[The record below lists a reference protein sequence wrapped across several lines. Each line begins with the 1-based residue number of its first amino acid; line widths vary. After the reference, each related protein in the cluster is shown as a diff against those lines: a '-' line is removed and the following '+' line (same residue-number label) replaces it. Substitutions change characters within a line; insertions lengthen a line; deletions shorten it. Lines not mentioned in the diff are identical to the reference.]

1 MLTPANR
8 TLPAPSS
15 ATRPCLRPQDLPV
28 NHSYRGTP
36 LTTSVFALALLT
48 FGSSAVLSAQYSMRH
63 SMRLVSIRLALYQDS
78 ADAAEGDTDQHELQQ
93 NDPAREQQLE
103 DPRIG
108 VTIAIA
114 INAVVL
120 IVIAVCLFLAH
131 LIKKRRARK
140 RTADLQLVAADLNLE
155 FRDTG
160 DAALQQELAAFPL
173 FNIGRA
179 HKLTNLFVAET
190 PALKINLFDYEYT
203 TGHGKHKRVRRQTV
217 AAVQSTEL
225 VIPDFVMRPERKLDL
240 VGSLLGRQ
248 DIDFA
253 EHPAFSKAFVLK
265 SGDETAT
272 RDFFD
277 TSLLDYFAAH
287 GTISFEAAQG
297 SFLYFRRWKY
307 VPPQTDSLRDF
318 LAEGHQAFQAI
329 QERLART
336 S

>member
-1 MLTPANR
+1 MNKT
-8 TLPAPSS
+8 
-15 ATRPCLRPQDLPV
+15 
-28 NHSYRGTP
+28 YRGTL
-36 LTTSVFALALLT
+36 LTGSLLALTFLT
-48 FGSSAVLSAQYSMRH
+48 SGLPAVLSAHS
-63 SMRLVSIRLALYQDS
+63 SMRLALHQDA
-78 ADAAEGDTDQHELQQ
+78 ADAAEDDHAQGELIQD
-93 NDPAREQQLE
+93 DPQREKELE
-103 DPRIG
+103 DPRLG
-108 VTIAIA
+108 LTIAIT
-114 INAVVL
+114 INVVV
-120 IVIAVCLFLAH
+120 VIGIALCLFLAH

-160 DAALQQELAAFPL
+160 DAGLQQDLAAFPL

-253 EHPAFSKAFVLK
+253 DHAAFSKAFVLK

-277 TSLLDYFAAH
+277 TSLLDYFAALSFFK
-287 GTISFEAAQG
+287 IS
-297 SFLYFRRWKY
+297 
-307 VPPQTDSLRDF
+307 
-318 LAEGHQAFQAI
+318 
-329 QERLART
+329 
-336 S
+336 

>member
-1 MLTPANR
+1 MNKT
-8 TLPAPSS
+8 
-15 ATRPCLRPQDLPV
+15 
-28 NHSYRGTP
+28 YRGTL
-36 LTTSVFALALLT
+36 LTGSLLALTFLT
-48 FGSSAVLSAQYSMRH
+48 SGLPAVLSAHS
-63 SMRLVSIRLALYQDS
+63 SMRLALHQNA
-78 ADAAEGDTDQHELQQ
+78 ADAAEDDHAQGELIHD
-93 NDPAREQQLE
+93 DPQREKELE
-103 DPRIG
+103 DPRLG
-108 VTIAIA
+108 LTIAIT
-114 INAVVL
+114 INVVV
-120 IVIAVCLFLAH
+120 VIGIALCLFLAH

-160 DAALQQELAAFPL
+160 DAGLQHDLAAFPL

-225 VIPDFVMRPERKLDL
+225 VIPDFIMRPERKLDL

-253 EHPAFSKAFVLK
+253 DHPAFSKAFVLK

-277 TSLLDYFAAH
+277 TALLDYFAAH

-297 SFLYFRRWKY
+297 AFLYFRRWKY
-307 VPPQTDSLRDF
+307 VPPQTDALRDF
-318 LAEGHQAFQAI
+318 LAEGHQAFQAL

>member
-1 MLTPANR
+1 MNKT
-8 TLPAPSS
+8 
-15 ATRPCLRPQDLPV
+15 
-28 NHSYRGTP
+28 YRGTL
-36 LTTSVFALALLT
+36 LTGSLLALTFLT
-48 FGSSAVLSAQYSMRH
+48 SGLPAVLSAHS
-63 SMRLVSIRLALYQDS
+63 SMRLALHQNA
-78 ADAAEGDTDQHELQQ
+78 ADAAEDDHAQGELIHD
-93 NDPAREQQLE
+93 DPQREKELE
-103 DPRIG
+103 DPRLG
-108 VTIAIA
+108 LTIAIT
-114 INAVVL
+114 INVVV
-120 IVIAVCLFLAH
+120 VIGIALCLFLAH

-160 DAALQQELAAFPL
+160 DAGLQQDLAAFPL

-225 VIPDFVMRPERKLDL
+225 VIPDFIMRPERKLDL

-253 EHPAFSKAFVLK
+253 DHPAFSKAFVLK

-277 TSLLDYFAAH
+277 TALLDYFAAH

-297 SFLYFRRWKY
+297 AFLYFRRWKY
-307 VPPQTDSLRDF
+307 VPPQTDALRDF
-318 LAEGHQAFQAI
+318 LAEGHQAFQAL

>member
-1 MLTPANR
+1 M
-8 TLPAPSS
+8 
-15 ATRPCLRPQDLPV
+15 

-36 LTTSVFALALLT
+36 LTWPLLGLALLT
-48 FGSSAVLSAQYSMRH
+48 FGSPAVLSAQFSM
-63 SMRLVSIRLALYQDS
+63 RLALYQD
-78 ADAAEGDTDQHELQQ
+78 APDAADDDNAPGELRHD
-93 NDPAREQQLE
+93 DPEREKELE

-108 VTIAIA
+108 FTIAIVINVVVVFA
-114 INAVVL
+114 IAF
-120 IVIAVCLFLAH
+120 CLFLAH

-160 DAALQQELAAFPL
+160 DAALQQDLAAFPL

-190 PALKINLFDYEYT
+190 PALTINLFDYEYT

-225 VIPDFVMRPERKLDL
+225 VIPDFVMRPEKKLDL

-253 EHPAFSKAFVLK
+253 DHPAFSKAFVLK

-297 SFLYFRRWKY
+297 AFLYFRRWTY